1 MDFCILPATGIDGG
15 AALLAGIGA
24 LAIGTVAVVSTRRR
38 AGRTK
43 ERRGAWLGR
52 TALAVPLIA
61 VTLAATAPAPAA
73 RALECPPAMPPVTTE
88 FTPGAA
94 GIGDAY
100 FPLDGNGGYDV
111 QNYDLDLAFDP
122 ITKRI
127 SGTAAITLT
136 ASQNLSAFNLDFD
149 TRDENGV
156 DRLVI
161 SDLRIDGRTSAYS
174 LATTQISGETA
185 QPLTVDEDPA
195 GAIDPPRTEL
205 TVLPDAG
212 IPTGTTLTVEV
223 DYAGVPILVDDAF
236 GAAGVFPTADGMVI
250 VGEPRV
256 AATWFPANDH
266 PADKATMT
274 MSMSVPDGLDV
285 IGNGELRSESSEGG
299 RTTFVYVMDE
309 PMATYLAT
317 ATVGAYDIAVSQ
329 VDGVTYRNAVA
340 ESLLVPG
347 KKGADAQ
354 TLLGV
359 APDAVAFLEMLYG
372 DYPFTESGGIV
383 VDVRRLGFALENQT
397 RPIYPYATD
406 QDGDLASPDET
417 TIVHELAHQWVGD
430 DVALARWSDIW
441 LNEGF
446 ASYSESLYSEA
457 TGGDTAQE
465 IFDAGYAR
473 DAGDDFWTGI
483 VDDPGPSRIFDDFV
497 YERGAMTLHAL
508 RAEVGDDVFFRILRG
523 WAQGNAGGNVT
534 TAQFEAYASQMAGRD
549 LSELFDTW
557 LRSGAKP
564 AERPVVGP

>member
-1 MDFCILPATGIDGG
+1 MDSCILPATGIDGG
-15 AALLAGIGA
+15 TALLAGIGA

-38 AGRTK
+38 AGRAK
-43 ERRGAWLGR
+43 ERSGAWMGR

-73 RALECPPAMPPVTTE
+73 RALECPPAMTPVTTE

-127 SGTAAITLT
+127 SGTAAVTLT
-136 ASQNLSAFNLDFD
+136 ATQNLSAFNLDFD

-161 SDLRIDGRTSAYS
+161 SDLRVDGRTSAYS

-185 QPLTVDEDPA
+185 QPLAADEGPA
-195 GAIDPPRTEL
+195 DAIDPPRTEL
-205 TVLPDAG
+205 TVTPDAG
-212 IPTGTTLTVEV
+212 IPIGTTLTVEI
-223 DYAGVPILVDDAF
+223 DYAGVPILIDDAF

-274 MSMSVPDGLDV
+274 MAMSVPDGLDV
-285 IGNGELRSESSEGG
+285 IGNGVLESADTVGG
-299 RTTFVYVMDE
+299 ETTFVYVMDK

-317 ATVGAYDIAVSQ
+317 ATVGDYDIDVTEA
-329 VDGVTYRNAVA
+329 DGVTYRNAVA
-340 ESLLVPG
+340 SSLFSRGSAGV
-347 KKGADAQ
+347 DARAGLAF
-354 TLLGV
+354 T
-359 APDAVAFLEMLYG
+359 PDATAYLAGLFG
-372 DYPFTESGGIV
+372 PYPFSESGGIV
-383 VDVRRLGFALENQT
+383 VDVRDLGFALENQT
-397 RPIYPYATD
+397 RPIYP
-406 QDGDLASPDET
+406 GGVNESL
-417 TIVHELAHQWVGD
+417 IIHEVAHQWVGD
-430 DVALARWSDIW
+430 DVALSRWSDIW

-446 ASYSESLYSEA
+446 ASYAESLYSEA
-457 TGGDTAQE
+457 SGGDTAQE
-465 IFDAGYAR
+465 IFDRGYDREA
-473 DAGDDFWTGI
+473 DSSFWRGI
-483 VDDPGPSRIFDDFV
+483 VDDPGPARIFDGFV

-523 WAQGNAGGNVT
+523 WAQDNAGGNVT
-534 TAQFEAYASQMAGRD
+534 TAQFEAYASQMSGQD